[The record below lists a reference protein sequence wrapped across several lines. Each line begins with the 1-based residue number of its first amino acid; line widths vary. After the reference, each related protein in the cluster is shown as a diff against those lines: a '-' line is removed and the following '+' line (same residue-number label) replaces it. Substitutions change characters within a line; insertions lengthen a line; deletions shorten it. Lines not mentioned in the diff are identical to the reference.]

1 MEIKKLL
8 TIYITNTFIEDN
20 HIKIST
26 TDDILSTG
34 IIDSLGMMKLIA
46 YIEKKFNIKVL
57 SKDITFDNFVSIEK
71 ISEYINYNQLIN

>member
-1 MEIKKLL
+1 MEIKNLL